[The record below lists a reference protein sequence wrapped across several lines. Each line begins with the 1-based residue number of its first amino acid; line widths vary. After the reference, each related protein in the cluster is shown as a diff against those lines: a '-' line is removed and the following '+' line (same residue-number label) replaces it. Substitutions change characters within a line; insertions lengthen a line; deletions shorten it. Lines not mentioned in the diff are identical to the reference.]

1 MDYFVYTRKY
11 YIYFCKRNS
20 VWEIQL
26 GTNQLNITFTHV
38 YDKAIAPALHPI
50 CAIRPFLNKKDHS
63 LT

>member
-26 GTNQLNITFTHV
+26 GTNQLNIMFTHV
-38 YDKAIAPALHPI
+38 YDKAIAPAL
-50 CAIRPFLNKKDHS
+50 
-63 LT
+63 